1 MIPALDQAM
10 FPSLSD
16 KTKSFIAV
24 SAVLAVALCNVV
36 FGMDW
41 VAERP
46 AVRPLAAVTGVTEP
60 PVTASPPVQSPPVQ
74 AAPAPPA
81 AAGSPPLKGNTA
93 APAGGAPRPNA
104 AAQTIAPAAP
114 KIGASQPA
122 TAPKSGASQPDTA
135 QTNAPAAP
143 KIGASQ
149 PDTAPIMSQPDPA
162 LIIMNEPATP
172 AAPPQ
177 CDVDACAAAYRTFTA
192 SDCTYVPSFGVR
204 KLCTK
209 GTPPQ

>member
-1 MIPALDQAM
+1 M

-16 KTKSFIAV
+16 RTKSFIAV

-46 AVRPLAAVTGVTEP
+46 AARPIAAVTGVTGVTEP
-60 PVTASPPVQSPPVQ
+60 PMLASPPVQ
-74 AAPAPPA
+74 AARPAPPV

-93 APAGGAPRPNA
+93 
-104 AAQTIAPAAP
+104 
-114 KIGASQPA
+114 
-122 TAPKSGASQPDTA
+122 D
-135 QTNAPAAP
+135 AP

-149 PDTAPIMSQPDPA
+149 PDTAI
-162 LIIMNEPATP
+162 IIMNEPAAP
-172 AAPPQ
+172 ATAEAPPK
-177 CDVDACAAAYRTFTA
+177 CDIAACAAAYRTFTA
-192 SDCTYVPSFGVR
+192 SDCTYVPSGSVR

>member
-1 MIPALDQAM
+1 MISALDQAM

-16 KTKSFIAV
+16 NTKSFIAV

-36 FGMDW
+36 FGMNW

-46 AVRPLAAVTGVTEP
+46 PARPLAVVTGVAEP
-60 PVTASPPVQSPPVQ
+60 PMLTSPPVQSPPVQ
-74 AAPAPPA
+74 AARPLPA
-81 AAGSPPLKGNTA
+81 AAATPPMK
-93 APAGGAPRPNA
+93 RNA
-104 AAQTIAPAAP
+104 AAPP

-122 TAPKSGASQPDTA
+122 
-135 QTNAPAAP
+135 AAP

-149 PDTAPIMSQPDPA
+149 PDTAPIMLQPDPA
-162 LIIMNEPATP
+162 LTIMNELGAPASD
-172 AAPPQ
+172 AAQPK

>member
-1 MIPALDQAM
+1 MFPALDRAM

-16 KTKSFIAV
+16 RTKSFIAV

-46 AVRPLAAVTGVTEP
+46 AARPLAAVTGVAEP
-60 PVTASPPVQSPPVQ
+60 PMLASPPVQSPPV
-74 AAPAPPA
+74 PA
-81 AAGSPPLKGNTA
+81 AAVSPPLKGNTA
-93 APAGGAPRPNA
+93 APARGVPRPNA
-104 AAQTIAPAAP
+104 AAQTN
-114 KIGASQPA
+114 
-122 TAPKSGASQPDTA
+122 T
-135 QTNAPAAP
+135 PAAP

-149 PDTAPIMSQPDPA
+149 PDTAI
-162 LIIMNEPATP
+162 IIMNEPAAP
-172 AAPPQ
+172 AMAVALPK
-177 CDVDACAAAYRTFTA
+177 CDIAACAAAYRTFTA

>member
-1 MIPALDQAM
+1 M
-10 FPSLSD
+10 FPPLSD
-16 KTKSFIAV
+16 STKKFIAV

-41 VAERP
+41 LAERP
-46 AVRPLAAVTGVTEP
+46 PVRPLAAVTGVAEP
-60 PVTASPPVQSPPVQ
+60 PMLASPPVQAVR
-74 AAPAPPA
+74 PAVPA

-93 APAGGAPRPNA
+93 APARGVPRPNA
-104 AAQTIAPAAP
+104 A
-114 KIGASQPA
+114 
-122 TAPKSGASQPDTA
+122 A

-143 KIGASQ
+143 KVGASQ
-149 PDTAPIMSQPDPA
+149 PDAAI
-162 LIIMNEPATP
+162 IIMNEPAAP
-172 AAPPQ
+172 ATAEAPPK
-177 CDVDACAAAYRTFTA
+177 CDIAACAAAYRTFTA

>member
-1 MIPALDQAM
+1 M

-16 KTKSFIAV
+16 KTRSFIAV

-41 VAERP
+41 LAERP
-46 AVRPLAAVTGVTEP
+46 PARPLAAVTGVSEP
-60 PVTASPPVQSPPVQ
+60 PMLANPPVQ
-74 AAPAPPA
+74 AARPAPPA

-93 APAGGAPRPNA
+93 APVRGSLRPNA
-104 AAQTIAPAAP
+104 A
-114 KIGASQPA
+114 
-122 TAPKSGASQPDTA
+122 A

-143 KIGASQ
+143 KIGTSQ
-149 PDTAPIMSQPDPA
+149 PDTAI
-162 LIIMNEPATP
+162 IIMNEPAAP
-172 AAPPQ
+172 ATAEALPK
-177 CDVDACAAAYRTFTA
+177 CDIAACAAAYRTFTA
-192 SDCTYVPSFGVR
+192 SDCTYAPSFGVR

>member
-1 MIPALDQAM
+1 M

-41 VAERP
+41 LAERP
-46 AVRPLAAVTGVTEP
+46 AVRPLAAVTEVTEP
-60 PVTASPPVQSPPVQ
+60 PMLASPPVQ
-74 AAPAPPA
+74 AARPAVPA

-93 APAGGAPRPNA
+93 APVRGSPRPNA
-104 AAQTIAPAAP
+104 A
-114 KIGASQPA
+114 
-122 TAPKSGASQPDTA
+122 A

-143 KIGASQ
+143 KIGTSQ
-149 PDTAPIMSQPDPA
+149 PDTAI
-162 LIIMNEPATP
+162 LIMNEPAAP
-172 AAPPQ
+172 ATAEAPPK
-177 CDVDACAAAYRTFTA
+177 CDIAACAAAYRTFTA

>member
-1 MIPALDQAM
+1 M

-16 KTKSFIAV
+16 RTKTFIAA
-24 SAVLAVALCNVV
+24 SAVLLVAVCNVV
-36 FGMDW
+36 FGMNW

-46 AVRPLAAVTGVTEP
+46 PVRPLAAVTGVAEP
-60 PVTASPPVQSPPVQ
+60 PMLASPPVQSPPV
-74 AAPAPPA
+74 PA
-81 AAGSPPLKGNTA
+81 AAGSPPLKGNAA
-93 APAGGAPRPNA
+93 APARGAPRPNA
-104 AAQTIAPAAP
+104 A
-114 KIGASQPA
+114 
-122 TAPKSGASQPDTA
+122 A

-149 PDTAPIMSQPDPA
+149 PDTAI
-162 LIIMNEPATP
+162 IIMNEPAAP
-172 AAPPQ
+172 ATAEAPPK
-177 CDVDACAAAYRTFTA
+177 CDIAACAAAYRTFTA

>member
-1 MIPALDQAM
+1 MISVLALAM

-41 VAERP
+41 LAERP
-46 AVRPLAAVTGVTEP
+46 AVRPLAAVTGVAEP
-60 PVTASPPVQSPPVQ
+60 PMLASPPVQSPPV
-74 AAPAPPA
+74 PA

-93 APAGGAPRPNA
+93 APARGAPRPNA
-104 AAQTIAPAAP
+104 AAQT
-114 KIGASQPA
+114 
-122 TAPKSGASQPDTA
+122 
-135 QTNAPAAP
+135 NAPAAP
-143 KIGASQ
+143 A
-149 PDTAPIMSQPDPA
+149 TA
-162 LIIMNEPATP
+162 E
-172 AAPPQ
+172 APPK

>member
-1 MIPALDQAM
+1 MIRALDRAM
-10 FPSLSD
+10 FHPLSD
-16 KTKSFIAV
+16 STKSFIAV

-46 AVRPLAAVTGVTEP
+46 SARPLAAVTGVAEP
-60 PVTASPPVQSPPVQ
+60 PMLASPPVQSPPVQ
-74 AAPAPPA
+74 AARPPP
-81 AAGSPPLKGNTA
+81 AGSPPLKGNTA
-93 APAGGAPRPNA
+93 APVRGAPRPNA
-104 AAQTIAPAAP
+104 AV
-114 KIGASQPA
+114 
-122 TAPKSGASQPDTA
+122 

-149 PDTAPIMSQPDPA
+149 PETA
-162 LIIMNEPATP
+162 LTIMNEPAAP
-172 AAPPQ
+172 AAGTPPK